1 MSSCEGCGRR
11 RTSEDLIMY
20 RGKGITRLFPSGY
33 YEVYSDEQGRFLK
46 FDEIGAAK
54 ALIDAHHATHGD
66 GA

>member
-1 MSSCEGCGRR
+1 
-11 RTSEDLIMY
+11 MY